1 MNRRCRR
8 VAAHLATIAFVYGC
22 NRDLAPTPP
31 QISAPSV
38 PKSAAIPGTAG
49 QLGAWSDP
57 LSWPIVAA
65 HSSVLPDGRV
75 LTWNSS
81 DVPGDT
87 EQHTVWAWNPVTG
100 SLVEF
105 TNGSHNVFCAG
116 QVFLPDGR
124 LLVAGGHIS
133 DNKGVK
139 QAAIFNS
146 LTNSWD
152 PAASMRAGR
161 WYPTMTVLVD
171 GQVAVV
177 AGSDE
182 NASGNTLAEM
192 WNGSGWRTL
201 DGASLNLSFYPWMHS
216 APDGRVFMSG
226 PEATSRFLNPSG
238 TGEWTDG
245 ARSTGGFR
253 EYGSSVM
260 YAPGKILIM
269 GGGDPP
275 TNSAETIDLN
285 VGGGWR
291 PTGPMQFRR
300 RQLSAT
306 VLPDGRV
313 LAVGGTQGAGF
324 NDESQR
330 VLAPE
335 VWDPST
341 GTWTTLASMQIGRL
355 YHSTA
360 VLLPDARI
368 LVAGGGRCAACLVD
382 HRDAELFSPPYLF
395 APDGSPAQRPVV
407 SSAPTSVGYGQTF
420 AVSTPDAATISRV
433 TWVRL
438 PSTTHS
444 FNQNQ
449 WFNELSFSQE
459 SGVLTVTA
467 PPNAYQA
474 PPGHYMLY
482 ILNGSG
488 VPSVAKVV
496 QITGS
501 AALPPAPGTPTA
513 PSGLTPLDQTIALS
527 WVDNSTSET
536 AFDIERCQE
545 ATCSN
550 FAKIG
555 SVDPNVTRY
564 SDATVTAGAT
574 YRYRVRAENG
584 AGFSAYSN
592 MATATASTGPAA
604 LPIVN
609 RLAGRCADVEGAGQA
624 PGTPVLIWDCQPL
637 PHQFFTLQSV
647 NTPGTVKV
655 YGSMCLDVAGGAGT
669 DGARIIIQNCNDA
682 PSQVWT
688 QTVANQLRGINGKCV
703 DLSSSATANGTFL
716 VLAPCTS
723 TANQQWKS
731 VTGSD
736 RPSTPIISSSCTG
749 LGCTFDSSGSTDDVG
764 IVSRSWDFG
773 DGTTAGNV
781 ISPVKDYQAP
791 GTYVVTLGTT
801 DNSWQTARV
810 RVSVTVNAPPTPNN
824 PPVAAFTQTC
834 TGLTCA
840 FTDGSSDADGSIAA
854 RSWTFGDGATSS
866 QTNPSR
872 TYAAA
877 GTYTVTLTVT
887 DDDAA
892 PTTVSK
898 SVAVS
903 APPTPNNPPVAAFTQ
918 TCTGLTCAFTDGS
931 SDADGSIAA
940 RSWTFGDGATS
951 SQTNPSRTYAAA
963 GTYTVTLTV
972 TDDDAAPTTVSK
984 SVAVSAPPPPPPI
997 SLTATGTKVKG
1008 VQQVTLRWSG
1018 ATTTSV
1024 QVRRT
1029 GTTSATFNTP
1039 NDGLQVDNLDRK
1051 GAATYTYQVCEVGT
1065 TKCSAELPVVF

>member
-1 MNRRCRR
+1 MALDNILKFRTQRAWSSFSTQRACYRCRETTRDHAGGEYGFASDARLPREVWPRFPAARGVFAHMPRRCRR
-8 VAAHLATIAFVYGC
+8 VAAHLATIVFLYGC
-22 NRDLAPTPP
+22 DRDLAPTPP
-31 QISAPSV
+31 HSIAPS
-38 PKSAAIPGTAG
+38 PKPAAIAGTAG
-49 QLGAWSDP
+49 QLGAWSAP

-81 DVPGDT
+81 DVPGDQ

-100 SLVEF
+100 SFVEF

-146 LTNSWD
+146 TTNSWD

-161 WYPTMTVLVD
+161 WYPTMTLLVD
-171 GQVAVV
+171 GKVTVV

-182 NASGNTLAEM
+182 NASGNTLAEV
-192 WNGSGWRTL
+192 WDGSAWRTL

-238 TGEWTDG
+238 TGEWTE
-245 ARSTGGFR
+245 AAKSTGGFR

-300 RQLSAT
+300 RQMSAT

-341 GTWTTLASMQIGRL
+341 GMWTTLASMQIGRQ

-382 HRDAELFSPPYLF
+382 HRDAEIFSPPYLF
-395 APDGSPAQRPVV
+395 ASDGSPAQRPVV

-420 AVSTPDAATISRV
+420 TVSTPDAATITRV

-449 WFNELSFSQE
+449 WFNQLSFSQG
-459 SGVLTVTA
+459 SGGLTVAT

-496 QITGS
+496 QLTGS
-501 AALPPAPGTPTA
+501 AALPPAPGPPAA

-545 ATCSN
+545 ANCSD
-550 FAKIG
+550 FVKIG
-555 SVDPNVTRY
+555 SVGPNVTRY

-592 MATATASTGPAA
+592 TATATASTGPAA

-609 RLAGRCADVEGAGQA
+609 RLSGRCADVQWAGRA
-624 PGTPVLIWDCQPL
+624 PGTPVVIWDCQQQAPN
-637 PHQFFTLQSV
+637 QSFTLQSV
-647 NTPGTVKV
+647 GVSGPIQV

-669 DGARIIIQNCNDA
+669 DGAGIVIQTCTGA

-688 QTVANQLRGINGKCV
+688 QTAANQLRGINGKCV
-703 DLSSSATANGTFL
+703 DLTSAGTANGTLL
-716 VLAPCTS
+716 VLGPCAS
-723 TANQQWKS
+723 TANQQWRS
-731 VTGSD
+731 VTGGD
-736 RPSTPIISSSCTG
+736 RTATPIITHSCTG
-749 LGCTFDSSGSTDDVG
+749 LGCTFDSGNSTDDVG

-781 ISPVKDYQAP
+781 IAPVKDYQAP
-791 GTYVVTLGTT
+791 GTYVVTLGVT
-801 DNSWQTARV
+801 DGSWQTARE
-810 RVSVTVNAPPTPNN
+810 RVSVTVSASTTPNN
-824 PPVAAFTQTC
+824 PPVAAFTQSC

-840 FTDGSSDADGSIAA
+840 FTDGSTDADGSITA

-887 DDDAA
+887 DDDGA
-892 PTTVSK
+892 PSTTSK
-898 SVAVS
+898 SI
-903 APPTPNNPPVAAFTQ
+903 T
-918 TCTGLTCAFTDGS
+918 
-931 SDADGSIAA
+931 
-940 RSWTFGDGATS
+940 
-951 SQTNPSRTYAAA
+951 
-963 GTYTVTLTV
+963 
-972 TDDDAAPTTVSK
+972 
-984 SVAVSAPPPPPPI
+984 VSAPPPPPPI
-997 SLTATGTKVKG
+997 SLTATGAKVKG
-1008 VQQVTLRWSG
+1008 IQQVTLRWSG
-1018 ATTTSV
+1018 ATSTSV

-1039 NDGLQVDNLDRK
+1039 NDGLHVDNLDRK
-1051 GAATYTYQVCEVGT
+1051 GSATYTYQVCEVGT
-1065 TKCSAELPVVF
+1065 SKCSAEIAVVFN